1 MKTLITILFL
11 ASLTTACSSI
21 SVNLDNR
28 VVCTAAKDK
37 GFVVSQYG
45 GIGVASQIAAA
56 DATVICASGVPG
68 LPAVSVAPTT
78 K

>member
-1 MKTLITILFL
+1 MKKNVIAL
-11 ASLTTACSSI
+11 AAIAMLSACSSI

-37 GFVVSQYG
+37 GFVISQYG
-45 GIGVASQIAAA
+45 GVGVASQIAAMDTA
-56 DATVICASGVPG
+56 IICTSGVPG
-68 LPAVSVAPTT
+68 LPATPAVT